1 VERWATFDCYGT
13 LIDWNGG
20 IGREL
25 ERLFGA
31 ARGGELLHTYHELEP
46 QIQREDP
53 SRSYRDVMAVALA
66 RLGAP
71 AGEQDA
77 LERSLPEWGPFPEV
91 PAALEEARS
100 RGWRLAVLSNTDPD
114 LLEASLARIG
124 VKFEL
129 TVAASEIGSYK
140 PASTHWDEFF
150 ARSGADRAGH
160 GPCRCQPLPR
170 HRTGFGARTAD
181 DLDQPAR
188 RGGRAPA
195 RRRAPQLDR
204 PCRKPRLARAGVNV
218 RAVTPDD
225 FPAIAAFLA
234 EDETHFFGR
243 PARVG
248 VPDVTAWL
256 TGPDLPHD
264 SWLFEEGG
272 GSSHSAGSRNT
283 TTRASRSVSSIA
295 SGAAAGS
302 GRRSSTAV
310 RSGFGRWARRESTT

>member
-1 VERWATFDCYGT
+1 VDRWATFDCYGT

-77 LERSLPEWGPFPEV
+77 LERSLPEWDPFPEV
-91 PAALEEARS
+91 PAALEEARD

-124 VKFEL
+124 VEFEL

-140 PASTHWDEFF
+140 PAPTHWDEFF
-150 ARSGADRAGH
+150 ARSGADRASH
-160 GPCRCQPLPR
+160 AHVAASLF
-170 HRTGFGARTAD
+170 HD
-181 DLDQPAR
+181 I
-188 RGGRAPA
+188 APA
-195 RRRAPQLDR
+195 STLGLRTIWINRLGEEAEPQPDVELR
-204 PCRKPRLARAGVNV
+204 SLAG
-218 RAVTPDD
+218 
-225 FPAIAAFLA
+225 LA
-234 EDETHFFGR
+234 ES
-243 PARVG
+243 
-248 VPDVTAWL
+248 L
-256 TGPDLPHD
+256 D
-264 SWLFEEGG
+264 SLAP
-272 GSSHSAGSRNT
+272 S
-283 TTRASRSVSSIA
+283 
-295 SGAAAGS
+295 
-302 GRRSSTAV
+302 
-310 RSGFGRWARRESTT
+310 